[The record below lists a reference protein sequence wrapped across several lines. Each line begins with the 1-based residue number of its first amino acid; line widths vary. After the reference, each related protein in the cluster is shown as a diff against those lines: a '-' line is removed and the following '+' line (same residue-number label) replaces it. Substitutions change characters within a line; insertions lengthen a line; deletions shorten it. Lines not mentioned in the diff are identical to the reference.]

1 MAKEIEIYNATDLAD
16 WNYMQDKIYTS
27 LFDTDLYTAYATR
40 KLNNSDGSEVGLI
53 IDVKWRDEIVQLM
66 TEEEQ
71 SKLLIISRET
81 HPSYFDAETKQ

>member
-16 WNYMQDKIYTS
+16 WNYMKDKIYKS

-81 HPSYFDAETKQ
+81 HQSYYDAETKQ